1 MKSKIKEIDIECGLE
16 SFFQQEKDTNCIVSR
31 QVYFGGKKIDMVLIL
46 DEVVSSIEIKIS
58 DWRGA
63 LRQANL
69 NRLACDY
76 SYVAMWHKDAEKAI
90 DHLEDFVRLKVGLII
105 LDENS
110 TPFILYTPKR
120 ETNSRLVDFSR
131 NCLLASAVG

>member
-1 MKSKIKEIDIECGLE
+1 MKTKIKEIDIEHNLE
-16 SFFQQEKDTNCIVSR
+16 SFFTQEKDEGCIVSR
-31 QVYFGGKKIDMVLIL
+31 QVYFGGKKIDMVLVL
-46 DEVVSSIEIKIS
+46 NESVSSIEVKIS

-76 SYVAMWHKDAEKAI
+76 SYVAMWHEDAGRAV

-105 LDENS
+105 IDENS

-120 ETNSRLVDFSR
+120 ETNGRLLDFSR
-131 NCLLASAVG
+131 SCLLASATG